1 MEENKEFLDFVLSEC
16 CQGVEFDTNNRLYK
30 VIVNNVSASTV
41 LKLKQ
46 KALYYNLKFSKE
58 ELNSFLDNIANVIFL
73 HQSEKVNAGFNHSD
87 LLNGE
92 VLQVI
97 TSNGKSIELIKMHLH
112 EYSIISRDLELNRS
126 IDFGNKPL
134 FLDGNI
140 TIQGKQFRVEEVN
153 ILKPTKWHKLLDA
166 HFMKKLYKYKVS
178 TNLWPFFNDIL
189 LYPQN
194 RFDTKKII
202 SSVEKQGISLFTFFE
217 LSKLLVSERK

>member
-16 CQGVEFDTNNRLYK
+16 CQGVEFDANDRLYK

-46 KALYYNLKFSKE
+46 KALCFNVKFSEE
-58 ELNSFLDNIANVIFL
+58 ELNSFLYNITNINFL
-73 HQSEKVNAGFNHSD
+73 HQEESVSVDFNHPD

-97 TSNGKSIELIKMHLH
+97 TSNRISIELIKMHLH

-178 TNLWPFFNDIL
+178 TNLWPFFNDFL
-189 LYPQN
+189 LYPEN
-194 RFDTKKII
+194 RCDIKKII
-202 SSVEKQGISLFTFFE
+202 NSAEKNGISLFTFFE
-217 LSKLLVSERK
+217 LSKVLVSERK